1 MSSRMLE
8 PAGTLCGCTPRYPIV
23 AEVMT
28 SDEVSGSSKKIEF
41 RLFEPP
47 FSTKHFEVGLGI
59 SIVQSILQA
68 HSSVFELFVD
78 EKGCTAA
85 ASSVSQRWEYFDH
98 RSTRIAGKTSN

>member
-1 MSSRMLE
+1 MLA
-8 PAGTLCGCTPRYPIV
+8 PAGTLCACTPRYPIA
-23 AEVMT
+23 AEVVI
-28 SDEVSGSSKKIEF
+28 SDEGSCSSKEIEF
-41 RLFEPP
+41 HLFEPP
-47 FSTKHFEVGLGI
+47 FSTKHFEVGLDI

-98 RSTRIAGKTSN
+98 WSTRIAGKTSN